1 VNSFWKA
8 RWGGANEILA
18 EHRHFHLDAKQWEA
32 FQAALDAPPRPLTR
46 FERLLQKPG
55 MFDGPEQET

>member
-1 VNSFWKA
+1 MKSWQSV
-8 RWGGANEILA
+8 R
-18 EHRHFHLDAKQWEA
+18 RHFHLDAKQWEA
-32 FQAALDAPPRPLTR
+32 FQAALDAPPRPLPR